1 MKLELFNNETVEI
14 WKKMSS
20 KSATSRLD
28 IELELY
34 KKLLNFFQVGD
45 YYYFIFNIKN
55 IGFDLVSLQIENVLG
70 YSKSEF
76 TVPLFMDILHP
87 DDRPYFLS
95 FETKTAEFLQL
106 LPIEKIM
113 KYKVRYDFR
122 IKKKNGDYI
131 RVLHQVIIFE
141 HDDEGGIIRSLGVH
155 TDITHLKRDGKPVLS
170 LIGIDGEPSYLDID
184 IKNKEIKSKEILT
197 SREKDVL
204 RLLIEGKLSKEV
216 SGLLNISKQ
225 TVDRHRKNMLQ
236 KNNLNN
242 TSELIGKAI
251 RNGWL

>member
-1 MKLELFNNETVEI
+1 MKLELFNNETVEL

-95 FETKTAEFLQL
+95 FETKTAEFLQQ

-122 IKKKNGDYI
+122 IKKKNGEYI

-170 LIGIDGEPSYLDID
+170 LIGLDGEPSYLDIN

-197 SREKDVL
+197 PREKDVL
-204 RLLIEGKLSKEV
+204 RLLIEGNLSKEV
-216 SGLLNISKQ
+216 SCILNISKQ

>member
-197 SREKDVL
+197 PKEKDVL

>member
-122 IKKKNGDYI
+122 LKKKNGDYI

-197 SREKDVL
+197 PKEKDVL

>member
-122 IKKKNGDYI
+122 LKKKNGDYI

-204 RLLIEGKLSKEV
+204 RLLIEGRLSKEV
-216 SGLLNISKQ
+216 SDILNISKQ
-225 TVDRHRKNMLQ
+225 TVDRHRKNMLN

>member
-204 RLLIEGKLSKEV
+204 RLLIEGRLSKEV
-216 SGLLNISKQ
+216 SDILNISKQ
-225 TVDRHRKNMLQ
+225 TVDRHRKNMLN